1 MTPPTATLLL
11 SITTPGR
18 FVGANLGSA
27 DLENLSA
34 AMGSRLTLSSGGSA
48 PELFAGVATSVSA
61 SGLTP
66 GETLELWAMKESNY
80 AYFQILGGALPVGA
94 ISLGSATVS
103 NDGALRAF
111 IVLPEAMR
119 SSGST
124 VPYQLVAGVSSERY
138 WPAGTWD
145 DFVVKDPPNLH
156 AIALDSSGTG
166 SATIGTTTLG
176 LSFGSGAGP
185 SEVAVTTTP
194 TGPDPFGFTLASDPP
209 LYYHLTASDAFDG
222 TAIVCFSSPDLPVPT
237 PHLFHFDT
245 SLLEWQDITVST
257 DPGRVCGETTNFS
270 PFALGYP
277 ESTGFS
283 FAGFFDPVSNDSL
296 NVAKAGQAIPV
307 VFSLGGAQG
316 LDVVTPAKFVRTGT
330 DTNPAGE
337 VVDAVSAG
345 KSGLQYDAATDR
357 YTYVWKTEKTWAK
370 QSGEFVLTLSDA
382 SEHRFTIA
390 FKK

>member
-1 MTPPTATLLL
+1 MPSTAPQ
-11 SITTPGR
+11 S
-18 FVGANLGSA
+18 
-27 DLENLSA
+27 
-34 AMGSRLTLSSGGSA
+34 
-48 PELFAGVATSVSA
+48 
-61 SGLTP
+61 
-66 GETLELWAMKESNY
+66 
-80 AYFQILGGALPVGA
+80 
-94 ISLGSATVS
+94 
-103 NDGALRAF
+103 
-111 IVLPEAMR
+111 
-119 SSGST
+119 
-124 VPYQLVAGVSSERY
+124 
-138 WPAGTWD
+138 
-145 DFVVKDPPNLH
+145 
-156 AIALDSSGTG
+156 
-166 SATIGTTTLG
+166 
-176 LSFGSGAGP
+176 
-185 SEVAVTTTP
+185 
-194 TGPDPFGFTLASDPP
+194 
-209 LYYHLTASDAFDG
+209 
-222 TAIVCFSSPDLPVPT
+222 CFSSPDLPVPT

-307 VFSLGGAQG
+307 DLSLGGAQG

-370 QSGEFVLTLSDA
+370 QSGEFVLTWSDG